1 MQKSNKYPKMFE
13 PGYIGRMR
21 VKNRVV
27 MPPMHVAITGSDGSP
42 DERYIKYYEE
52 RAKGGVGLIITEAA
66 SVVDDTSSTG
76 PRSIYISKH
85 SQIPDYER
93 LTEAI
98 HKYDAKVFA
107 QLYHGGA
114 TCKPQFIQADQPV
127 APSDVPAGPGGL
139 VPRALTT
146 EEVKE
151 MVQKFIDAAV
161 IAQLS
166 GYDGS
171 RISDG

>member
-76 PRSIYISKH
+76 PRSI
-85 SQIPDYER
+85 
-93 LTEAI
+93 
-98 HKYDAKVFA
+98 
-107 QLYHGGA
+107 
-114 TCKPQFIQADQPV
+114 
-127 APSDVPAGPGGL
+127 
-139 VPRALTT
+139 
-146 EEVKE
+146 
-151 MVQKFIDAAV
+151 
-161 IAQLS
+161 
-166 GYDGS
+166 
-171 RISDG
+171 

>member
-93 LTEAI
+93 LTEE
-98 HKYDAKVFA
+98 HFA
-107 QLYHGGA
+107 RYSGVRGIVQQWIFA
-114 TCKPQFIQADQPV
+114 NEV
-127 APSDVPAGPGGL
+127 AP
-139 VPRALTT
+139 
-146 EEVKE
+146 K
-151 MVQKFIDAAV
+151 
-161 IAQLS
+161 
-166 GYDGS
+166 
-171 RISDG
+171 